1 MATVVPTPVPPPDV
15 IEEILYS
22 KKTKLPQLFN
32 NDKPIDIIQKNLS
45 PSAIRYIVKKKIN
58 IRKKIKEMKIK
69 NSISNY
75 ALLDEILNDKNK
87 RSVKQNCSE
96 VLGFTFRKLTPT
108 ELTNFGFDATKT
120 FYIIDSVSCGSVAE
134 IIGFKVGD
142 VIIGMYNSNNTTKQ
156 LLDYNDEEALY
167 NLKGN
172 LYFDDKTI
180 LYINISVFRYDKKLK
195 TSYVDIKP
203 LFEKYDDNN
212 NVFNV
217 LYHGRRFIIP
227 YLHDPDNTITRFG
240 SLYFKDYISDLTDF
254 AQVGGGQVELAQY
267 NVAENNSRL
276 YIEEMNRLL
285 RQCDDE
291 INRATVFVDA
301 NPAIDTNH
309 KIRRANAK
317 KSDIEAAIR
326 RATPEFAFFNHGNQ
340 DIAFKGHGVSTGESV
355 AVAQSSQ
362 AMAGNANIIEMR
374 NQGRLNQARLD
385 AREVTRI
392 LADILAPQ
400 EAVAAL
406 AALQPRVLDNI
417 NLAREVLRTE
427 TDPAERRRIE
437 DRMHDLDLQGNLDF
451 IRDFEIDQPLN
462 IEYLQRV
469 LLVAQNSMNDQI
481 EFRNSLLQRQQAAQ
495 AAQAAVD
502 AQAAARDAQAA
513 LRQQILDNIDIVRQL
528 LQMADPMQ
536 QQILQLQSN
545 ALQGNLQTVDDQ
557 IQAALGPPGPAAD
570 SLRVQQAAEAALL
583 DQRTVS
589 INLMQQLVGQGQ
601 IQARL
606 DALAAQAAQ
615 AAAGVG
621 ALTDLNAQQAA
632 RDALYALRQQINNN
646 IATVQQLLQMADPA
660 QQANLQDYF
669 NTLNRVDL
677 QNVDDQIQ
685 AALGPPG
692 PAAAS
697 QLVQQAAQA
706 AQQQQHDDI
715 NRLLQQQQQL
725 LQQQIQAHADAAAA
739 AAAAAVPRGSIRPA
753 VFAPPL
759 PQVPPVAIVAPGP
772 SIGQQFSAAQIMG
785 AMRRAPSAPPL
796 PLAPPVAIVA
806 PGPSSIRQPFSA
818 QLMGAIRSAVSAPPL
833 PQTQSRVVQGP
844 GPFMRQQFSAPT
856 VPVAIRRAPSAPPP
870 IAPRI
875 MVGLRTGILRETEAD
890 MLKQRILLINLYL
903 NQIFNKIILNYKQ
916 KKLNPTLDDLT
927 IKSTYKYK
935 DKTDPSIINHA
946 FNFPDFPVKKI
957 NGTNDEKIISKINSL
972 LDQDKLISLTSCDDE
987 SASSAAA
994 AAGGSGGLNK
1004 NKNMYP
1010 LRRRKQKTIKKKI
1023 RNIKNK
1029 YSLKHKIKN
1038 KINKC
1043 IKKCIKK
1050 NSIQQQ
1056 KKEKQ
1061 KENKVRI
1068 KKFLNSKIYEKIN
1081 KFKLNKTK
1089 NYSKNK
1095 SYSNKYT
1102 RKNY

>member
-1 MATVVPTPVPPPDV
+1 MATVVPTPVPPSDV

-32 NDKPIDIIQKNLS
+32 NDKPIDVTQKNLS
-45 PSAIRYIVKKKIN
+45 PSAIRYIVQKKIN

-96 VLGFTFRKLTPT
+96 VLGFTFRKLSPT

-167 NLKGN
+167 NSKGN

-254 AQVGGGQVELAQY
+254 KQVGGGQFELARY
-267 NVAENNSRL
+267 NVAENNSRI
-276 YIEEMNRLL
+276 YIERMEQLL
-285 RQCDDE
+285 QQCNAE
-291 INRATVFVDA
+291 IKRATDFVDA
-301 NPAIDTNH
+301 NPAYDVGLS
-309 KIRRANAK
+309 IRRATEK
-317 KSDIEAAIR
+317 KYNIEAAIG
-326 RATPEFAFFNHGNQ
+326 RARGEFTHFFNLVNQ
-340 DIAFKGHGVSTGESV
+340 DIAEKGHGVSTGESR
-355 AVAQSSQ
+355 AVELSSQ
-362 AMAGNANIIEMR
+362 AMADNANTIEKR
-374 NQGRLNQARLD
+374 NLGRLNQAGRD
-385 AREVTRI
+385 ARGVTRI
-392 LADILAPQ
+392 LVNILA
-400 EAVAAL
+400 
-406 AALQPRVLDNI
+406 
-417 NLAREVLRTE
+417 
-427 TDPAERRRIE
+427 
-437 DRMHDLDLQGNLDF
+437 
-451 IRDFEIDQPLN
+451 
-462 IEYLQRV
+462 
-469 LLVAQNSMNDQI
+469 AQD
-481 EFRNSLLQRQQAAQ
+481 AQ
-495 AAQAAVD
+495 DAQD
-502 AQAAARDAQAA
+502 AQAAAAQDAAAQAA
-513 LRQQILDNIDIVRQL
+513 AAQAAAAADLNAQQAAAAAQADLRQQIIDNIDIVQQL
-528 LQMADPMQ
+528 LPMADALQ
-536 QQILQLQSN
+536 QQILRLRST
-545 ALQGNLQTVDDQ
+545 ALQGELQNVNDQ
-557 IQAALGPPGPAAD
+557 IQAAAAAQPPGPAAD
-570 SLRVQQAAEAALL
+570 SQRVQQAAEAALL

-621 ALTDLNAQQAA
+621 ALTNLNAQQAA
-632 RDALYALRQQINNN
+632 AAAQAALRQQILNN
-646 IATVQQLLQMADPA
+646 IGIVQQLILMADPA
-660 QQANLQDYF
+660 DAVQQANLQDYF

-685 AALGPPG
+685 AAAAQPPG

-725 LQQQIQAHADAAAA
+725 LQQQIQARADAAAA
-739 AAAAAVPRGSIRPA
+739 AAAAAVPPGAISRA
-753 VFAPPL
+753 LFAPPL
-759 PQVPPVAIVAPGP
+759 PQVPPVAIVPPGP
-772 SIGQQFSAAQIMG
+772 SIGQRAQQFIMG
-785 AMRRAPSAPPL
+785 AMRRAPTAPPPL
-796 PLAPPVAIVA
+796 PQVQPVAIVA
-806 PGPSSIRQPFSA
+806 PASSIGQRAQQFSA
-818 QLMGAIRSAVSAPPL
+818 QQLMGAIRSAVSAPPL
-833 PQTQSRVVQGP
+833 PQTQSRVVQGT
-844 GPFMRQQFSAPT
+844 GPFMRQQFSAPP

-875 MVGLRTGILRETEAD
+875 MVGLRTGILRETETD

-916 KKLNPTLDDLT
+916 KKLNPDST

-935 DKTDPSIINHA
+935 DKTDPSIINHV
-946 FNFPDFPVKKI
+946 FNFPNFPVKKI

-994 AAGGSGGLNK
+994 GGSGGLNK

-1010 LRRRKQKTIKKKI
+1010 LYPLRRIKQKTIKKKI

-1050 NSIQQQ
+1050 SSIQQQ
-1056 KKEKQ
+1056 KQEKQ
-1061 KENKVRI
+1061 KENKIKI

-1095 SYSNKYT
+1095 RYSNKYT